1 MMAESTLAILGGAP
15 TFGEPLHVGRPNI
28 GDRQRLLARIEGILD
43 RAWFTNRGPLVQEL
57 ERVLA
62 DDLGVE
68 HVVAVCNATLGL
80 EIVTRAAGISGEVI
94 VPSFTFVATAHA
106 LQWQGITPVFA
117 DVAEGRHLIDPESVE
132 QLLTPQTTAIVGVH
146 TWGMGCATE
155 ELEAIAD
162 RHGVQV
168 LYDAAHAMGCTHRG
182 APIGGNGLAEVF
194 SFHATKYVN
203 AFEGGA
209 VATNDEA
216 LAARVRSMVNFG
228 FEGADRVTS
237 VGTNAKMTEVC
248 AAMAL
253 TSLESEPEF
262 AAHNR
267 IIWEAYNDGLA
278 QLTDLSLLEYPPDER
293 NSHQYVV
300 VEVDGDGPL
309 SRDALVAMLQAEGC
323 MARRYFYP
331 GVHRMEPYASLSPM
345 AHHWL
350 PRTERLASRVM
361 VLPSGTAMTPAAVG
375 QVVELIGRAYDERDA
390 VSKAASPAALRSQPV
405 GWSE

>member
-1 MMAESTLAILGGAP
+1 
-15 TFGEPLHVGRPNI
+15 V
-28 GDRQRLLARIEGILD
+28 LD
-43 RAWFTNRGPLVQEL
+43 PK
-57 ERVLA
+57 
-62 DDLGVE
+62 
-68 HVVAVCNATLGL
+68 
-80 EIVTRAAGISGEVI
+80 
-94 VPSFTFVATAHA
+94 
-106 LQWQGITPVFA
+106 
-117 DVAEGRHLIDPESVE
+117 SVE
-132 QLLTPQTTAIVGVH
+132 QLITPRTTAIVGVH
-146 TWGMGCATE
+146 TWGMGCPTE
-155 ELEAIAD
+155 ELQSIAD
-162 RHGVQV
+162 RHGLTL

-182 APIGGNGLAEVF
+182 VPIGGNGVAEVF

-209 VATNDEA
+209 IATNDGR

-237 VGTNAKMTEVC
+237 VGTNAKMTEVS

-253 TSLESEPEF
+253 TSLESEPDF

-267 IIWEAYNDGLA
+267 TIWESYHDGLA
-278 QLTDLSLLEYPPDER
+278 RLTDLSLLEYPSEER

-323 MARRYFYP
+323 MARRYFHP

-345 AHHWL
+345 AHRWL
-350 PRTERLASRVM
+350 PRTERLTSRVM
-361 VLPSGTAMTPAAVG
+361 VLPSGTAMSTATAER
-375 QVVELIGRAYDERDA
+375 VVELIARAYDAAAA
-390 VSKAASPAALRSQPV
+390 VSEAASPAALQSQPV